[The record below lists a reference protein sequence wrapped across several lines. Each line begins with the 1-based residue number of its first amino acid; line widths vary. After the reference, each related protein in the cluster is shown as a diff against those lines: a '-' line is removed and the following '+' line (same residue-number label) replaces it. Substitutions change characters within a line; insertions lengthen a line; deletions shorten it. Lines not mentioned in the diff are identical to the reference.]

1 MATVSEVLERR
12 AVGKRFQRGDAVERQ
27 RNNLERTITSQD
39 IFTPKNELP
48 TFTFVSALIAETS
61 SMFFAH
67 LHNNMSAPWADGEGS
82 GSRQVQILDI
92 LQAAGFCAL

>member
-1 MATVSEVLERR
+1 MTTVSEVLESR

-39 IFTPKNELP
+39 IFMQKNEMP

-67 LHNNMSAPWADGEGS
+67 LHNNMSAPWADGEES
-82 GSRQVQILDI
+82 GSRQVQIFDI
-92 LQAAGFCAL
+92 LQAASFCAL

>member
-1 MATVSEVLERR
+1 V
-12 AVGKRFQRGDAVERQ
+12 
-27 RNNLERTITSQD
+27 
-39 IFTPKNELP
+39 P

-67 LHNNMSAPWADGEGS
+67 LHNNVSALWDAREGS

-92 LQAAGFCAL
+92 FQAAGFCAF